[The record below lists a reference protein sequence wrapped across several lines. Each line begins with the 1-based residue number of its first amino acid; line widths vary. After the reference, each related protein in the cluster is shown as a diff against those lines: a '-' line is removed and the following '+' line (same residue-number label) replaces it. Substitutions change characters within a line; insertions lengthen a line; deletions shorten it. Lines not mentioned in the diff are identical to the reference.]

1 MTVDGKNEDNA
12 PIAADSMISGDVRV
26 HESVLASIARKSVL
40 AVPGVI
46 RLSGSSLI
54 DNIAEIVGSRKTFD
68 KAIVIGVSDEGIT
81 LEVRIIVK
89 YGEAVPA
96 VAAAVQKNIIDDI
109 TRLTGMAIVRVDVV
123 VMDLEDEVAAAEDEA
138 ESDADSGTNVN
149 VLSTI
154 PVIE

>member
-1 MTVDGKNEDNA
+1 MTVEENMDVNA
-12 PIAADSMISGDVRV
+12 PVAADSIISGDVRV

-68 KAIVIGVSDEGIT
+68 RAIVIGVSDEGIT

-89 YGEAVPA
+89 YGEKVPA

-109 TRLTGMAIVRVDVV
+109 TRLTGMNVVRADVV
-123 VMDLEDEVAAAEDEA
+123 VMDLEDNAEVQEEA
-138 ESDADSGTNVN
+138 GTEESS
-149 VLSTI
+149 VLSAASF
-154 PVIE
+154 VE

>member
-1 MTVDGKNEDNA
+1 MTVEENMDVNA
-12 PIAADSMISGDVRV
+12 PVAADSIISGDVRV

-68 KAIVIGVSDEGIT
+68 RAIVIGVSDEGIT

-89 YGEAVPA
+89 YGEKVPA

-109 TRLTGMAIVRVDVV
+109 TRLTGMNVVRADVV
-123 VMDLEDEVAAAEDEA
+123 VMDLEDNAEVQEDAGTE
-138 ESDADSGTNVN
+138 ESS
-149 VLSTI
+149 VLSAASF
-154 PVIE
+154 VE

>member
-1 MTVDGKNEDNA
+1 MTVDGKIEDNA

-26 HESVLASIARKSVL
+26 HESVLGSIARKSVL

-68 KAIVIGVSDEGIT
+68 KSIVIGVTDEGIS

-89 YGEAVPA
+89 YGEAVPV
-96 VAAAVQKNIIDDI
+96 VASAVQKNIIDDI
-109 TRLTGMAIVRVDVV
+109 TRLTGMNIVRADVV
-123 VMDLEDEVAAAEDEA
+123 VMDLEDEAAPAAEEGGETAGVDPG
-138 ESDADSGTNVN
+138 ADTFPTMHVN
-149 VLSTI
+149 
-154 PVIE
+154 